1 MLRPEELLNANLLLC
16 LIYLLS
22 FLEDGLGHGVLVWV
36 LGRFVLDSRRVQRLA
51 IQVLLLH
58 LDLGQGIAV
67 DILHCV
73 TRLDRVQVGDRLI
86 GLYGED
92 RFGVLLLWILPDGE
106 ALGVFEISILGCMR
120 FTGCYLILNRDR
132 FIRELIYI
140 DFLGAWN
147 FIHFLYIYGHYLI
160 WVLHINCKL
169 IIILLRIFI
178 IGQVLAKLFGYLVL
192 PTCNCVILLLPQ
204 DIYL

>member
-1 MLRPEELLNANLLLC
+1 MQLRVLQCLLETLVGELVCQLRRTMLRPEELLNANLLLC

-73 TRLDRVQVGDRLI
+73 TRLD
-86 GLYGED
+86 
-92 RFGVLLLWILPDGE
+92 
-106 ALGVFEISILGCMR
+106 
-120 FTGCYLILNRDR
+120 
-132 FIRELIYI
+132 
-140 DFLGAWN
+140 
-147 FIHFLYIYGHYLI
+147 
-160 WVLHINCKL
+160 
-169 IIILLRIFI
+169 
-178 IGQVLAKLFGYLVL
+178 
-192 PTCNCVILLLPQ
+192 
-204 DIYL
+204 